1 MPTGPPT
8 AKPGETIL
16 SGWGPQSVTKTCLAT
31 QFVGPEE
38 HLAAMKLTGSPET
51 KENVKLNTK
60 GQYAELQCRKP
71 QPHILSC
78 GHLCKLSSNPA
89 I

>member
-51 KENVKLNTK
+51 KENFKLEQNET
-60 GQYAELQCRKP
+60 AF
-71 QPHILSC
+71 
-78 GHLCKLSSNPA
+78 
-89 I
+89 

>member
-51 KENVKLNTK
+51 KENIKIKQK
-60 GQYAELQCRKP
+60 GIKESYEVLKATVT
-71 QPHILSC
+71 HFS
-78 GHLCKLSSNPA
+78 
-89 I
+89 